1 MSPGSTHA
9 YDTIVVGS
17 GSAGAPLAVRLAER
31 GRRVLLLEAGPD
43 VRGPDLPDELR
54 YLSRGYLPEHDWG
67 DTVRSHNDR
76 EHAYRRGHL
85 VGGSSSTNGG
95 VAMRAEPAD
104 FLSWP
109 AGWRYDDLLPA
120 FRRCEHDL
128 DFPDAP
134 WHGDAGPV
142 PIVRWPEST
151 WAELQQGFVRG
162 CTALGIERCADHNAP
177 GTTGVGPVPMNRI
190 DRERV
195 STARAYLEPAR
206 DLAPLSIRADAHVR
220 RLVLD
225 GTRARGVELVD
236 GEQLL
241 AGEVVL
247 CAGFVQDPLLLWRSG
262 IGPADAVRALGIEP
276 VVDLPGVGARL
287 TDHAVMTW
295 ATPVDPS
302 VITDDAPSMETI
314 LRATAPGSEREHDL
328 QLTPWVRRHRDGRR
342 ELGVSV
348 SLQLP
353 VGRGSVTPASADP
366 TVPAQIRWSFT
377 GEPENVRRLREG
389 VRLAARIADA
399 SGMATDRAALD
410 ADLARSDAEL
420 DALVHAEHGAFWHG
434 CGTCAMGD
442 DDDPLAVV
450 DPECRLRG
458 VEQVWVCDTSVIPT
472 VPRSNTNLVAI
483 ALGERLADLMA
494 PQR

>member
-1 MSPGSTHA
+1 MSPGSTHVF
-9 YDTIVVGS
+9 DTIVVGS

-54 YLSRGYLPEHDWG
+54 FLSRGLLPEHDWG

-76 EHAYRRGHL
+76 EHVYRRGRL
-85 VGGSSSTNGG
+85 VGGSSATNGG

-104 FLSWP
+104 FESWP

-120 FRRCEHDL
+120 FRRSEHDL
-128 DFPDAP
+128 DFGDAP
-134 WHGDAGPV
+134 WHGDAGPI
-142 PIVRWPEST
+142 PIVRWPESS
-151 WAELQQGFVRG
+151 WAELQHGFVRG
-162 CTALGIERCADHNAP
+162 CRALGLDACADHNAP

-206 DLAPLSIRADAHVR
+206 SLTTLTIRAGAHVR
-220 RLVLD
+220 RLLLH
-225 GTRARGVELVD
+225 GARARGVELVD
-236 GEQLL
+236 GEEIL

-262 IGPADAVRALGIEP
+262 IGPADGVRSLGVEP

-302 VITDDAPSMETI
+302 VIADDAPSLQTI
-314 LRATAPGSEREHDL
+314 LRATAPGSDREHDL

-353 VGRGSVTPASADP
+353 VGTGSVTPLSADP
-366 TVPAQIRWSFT
+366 AALARIRWSFT

-389 VRLAARIADA
+389 VRMAARIADA

-410 ADLARSDAEL
+410 TDLARSDADL
-420 DALVHAEHGAFWHG
+420 DALVDAEHGAFWHG

-442 DDDPLAVV
+442 DDDALAVV
-450 DPECRLRG
+450 DPECRLRD
-458 VEQVWVCDTSVIPT
+458 VEQVRVCDASIIPT
-472 VPRSNTNLVAI
+472 VPRSNTNLVTI
-483 ALGERLADLMA
+483 ALGECLADLMA
-494 PQR
+494 PS